1 MNARVGVEAKQKA
14 HLSAI
19 NHGGLDYAALRT
31 GTVPG
36 EGGLNL
42 YRSQT
47 GTARLSVY
55 SSARFCAWGYRSMIG
70 LNPSNDSFS

>member
-14 HLSAI
+14 HVSAI

-36 EGGLNL
+36 EGVKSLHVSNWD
-42 YRSQT
+42 R
-47 GTARLSVY
+47 APKRL
-55 SSARFCAWGYRSMIG
+55 FIG
-70 LNPSNDSFS
+70 AILRMGVSIDDWPKPI